1 MSAKRYF
8 LIVWLAFSAPWIA
21 GTGIGVYAESQV
33 SASDGPAVATVA
45 SLADHVIASAGQI
58 VQMDSSRSA
67 DTVVPAH
74 DLPAH
79 DLNVMD
85 AIFVLGPPLL
95 LLIAYG
101 VALLTTRLAHGIRPS
116 RLGDAE

>member
-21 GTGIGVYAESQV
+21 GTGLGVYAESQT
-33 SASDGPAVATVA
+33 SASGGPAVATVA
-45 SLADHVIASAGQI
+45 SLADHFIASAGQI

-67 DTVVPAH
+67 DTVAPVH
-74 DLPAH
+74 DLN
-79 DLNVMD
+79 LNVMD

-101 VALLTTRLAHGIRPS
+101 VALLTTGLARGIRPS

>member
-67 DTVVPAH
+67 DTVAPV
-74 DLPAH
+74 H

-101 VALLTTRLAHGIRPS
+101 VALLTTRLAHCIRPS